1 MPKIQHLIAINPPSD
16 RDQPKSESKIK
27 QKDRDQGHLLIAI
40 SSKSERKFLSKD
52 RDQGQIWSRSTQ
64 TQIIVNLKIFMLIAI
79 TKNMI
84 AINIAENPETQ
95 IFKSRK
101 QHQRP
106 QKPRLSPEINILTLY

>member
-1 MPKIQHLIAINPPSD
+1 MPKIQHLIAIKPPSD

-40 SSKSERKFLSKD
+40 ISKSERKFLSKD

-84 AINIAENPETQ
+84 AINIAEYPETQ
-95 IFKSRK
+95 ILK
-101 QHQRP
+101 P
-106 QKPRLSPEINILTLY
+106 QKQL